1 MTGSGDMHTDT
12 ARAAEAFDEELR
24 KVREQSEKKL
34 QRHRVDDYVAIIL
47 AVGAVFILWLLQ
59 FAGVY

>member
-1 MTGSGDMHTDT
+1 MENKIQIDP
-12 ARAAEAFDEELR
+12 AAPAQVFDEELE
-24 KVREQSEKKL
+24 KVRKQSEKKL

>member
-1 MTGSGDMHTDT
+1 MENKIQTDP
-12 ARAAEAFDEELR
+12 AAPAQAFDEELA
-24 KVREQSEKKL
+24 KVRKESEKKL

>member
-1 MTGSGDMHTDT
+1 MENKIQTDLSAPT
-12 ARAAEAFDEELR
+12 QAFDEELA
-24 KVREQSEKKL
+24 KVRKESEKKL

>member
-1 MTGSGDMHTDT
+1 MENKIQTDPS
-12 ARAAEAFDEELR
+12 APAQAFDEELA
-24 KVREQSEKKL
+24 KVRKESEKKL

>member
-1 MTGSGDMHTDT
+1 MENKIQIDPS
-12 ARAAEAFDEELR
+12 APAQVFDEELA
-24 KVREQSEKKL
+24 KVRKESEKKL

>member
-1 MTGSGDMHTDT
+1 MEMENKIQTKP
-12 ARAAEAFDEELR
+12 AAPAQVFDEELR

>member
-1 MTGSGDMHTDT
+1 MENKIQTDLS
-12 ARAAEAFDEELR
+12 APAQAFDEELA
-24 KVREQSEKKL
+24 KVRKESEKKL

>member
-1 MTGSGDMHTDT
+1 MENKIQTDPS
-12 ARAAEAFDEELR
+12 APAQVFDEELE
-24 KVREQSEKKL
+24 KVRKQSEKKL